1 MSFTGEIPK
10 RGSLSIQE
18 NEMNDNECPYC
29 EKVVDPFCTGDNW
42 YVEYDCNHPETCW
55 FDGYKDPKNDD
66 PKKEE

>member
-1 MSFTGEIPK
+1 
-10 RGSLSIQE
+10 
-18 NEMNDNECPYC
+18 MNDNECPYC